1 MKKLV
6 IGIDI
11 GGINTVLGLVD
22 RTGEVYARSSFRTA
36 EYPFFDD
43 YPAYVEMLVRTLREL
58 CAAMPAGAVLSGIGI
73 GAPNANYHTGRIER
87 PVNLWKFR
95 SGEPNPEEGRRF
107 FSLCKEVGN
116 SFPGIPV
123 RITNDANAAA
133 LGEIAYGNA
142 GGMRD
147 FIMVTLGTGLGS
159 GFVAGGRM
167 IYGHDGMA
175 GELGHVVV
183 EPGGRQCGC
192 GRRGCLE
199 TYVSATGAKRT
210 AFELMARET
219 VPSVLRD
226 VPYDKFDARIITEA
240 AQKGDSL
247 ALEVFRCTAERL
259 GRALAN
265 AVALP
270 GGEFAAC
277 LPGQREGAAQR
288 HSGSKCRDPR
298 RFRSDLE
305 RMILAGI
312 VADSR
317 CKYRR
322 KPLCDR
328 KRPALQGRTLS
339 VVCVGRSLIYR
350 IGSSI
355 EPIRNPS
362 Q

>member
-1 MKKLV
+1 MRDLLFV
-6 IGIDI
+6 QRS
-11 GGINTVLGLVD
+11 TLFRRLFGLCRNA
-22 RTGEVYARSSFRTA
+22 RTDA
-36 EYPFFDD
+36 
-43 YPAYVEMLVRTLREL
+43 
-58 CAAMPAGAVLSGIGI
+58 AGALCGDACRGCTVGYRDRCSECQLSYGPDRASGQSLEVSIRRAESG
-73 GAPNANYHTGRIER
+73 GRAA
-87 PVNLWKFR
+87 VFLALQ
-95 SGEPNPEEGRRF
+95 GGRQ
-107 FSLCKEVGN
+107 L
-116 SFPGIPV
+116 FPGIPV

-199 TYVSATGAKRT
+199 TYVSATGIKRT
-210 AFELMARET
+210 VFELMARET

-265 AVALP
+265 AVAITSPEAVFFFGGLAQAGELLLEPTRRYLEENLLP
-270 GGEFAAC
+270 VYRGNVKVLPSGIPAQNAAI
-277 LPGQREGAAQR
+277 LGA
-288 HSGSKCRDPR
+288 S
-298 RFRSDLE
+298 
-305 RMILAGI
+305 
-312 VADSR
+312 
-317 CKYRR
+317 
-322 KPLCDR
+322 
-328 KRPALQGRTLS
+328 AL
-339 VVCVGRSLIYR
+339 IWN
-350 IGSSI
+350 
-355 EPIRNPS
+355 E
-362 Q
+362 

>member
-1 MKKLV
+1 MRRV
-6 IGIDI
+6 R
-11 GGINTVLGLVD
+11 GLLRISLSYNILLLFSTDASIYV
-22 RTGEVYARSSFRTA
+22 SFSPS
-36 EYPFFDD
+36 Y
-43 YPAYVEMLVRTLREL
+43 
-58 CAAMPAGAVLSGIGI
+58 
-73 GAPNANYHTGRIER
+73 
-87 PVNLWKFR
+87 
-95 SGEPNPEEGRRF
+95 GEPNPEEGRRF

-265 AVALP
+265 AVAITSSEAVFFFGGLAQAGELLLEPTRRYLEENLLP
-270 GGEFAAC
+270 VYRGNVKVLPSGIPAQNAAI
-277 LPGQREGAAQR
+277 LGA
-288 HSGSKCRDPR
+288 S
-298 RFRSDLE
+298 
-305 RMILAGI
+305 
-312 VADSR
+312 
-317 CKYRR
+317 
-322 KPLCDR
+322 
-328 KRPALQGRTLS
+328 AL
-339 VVCVGRSLIYR
+339 IWN
-350 IGSSI
+350 
-355 EPIRNPS
+355 E
-362 Q
+362 

>member
-6 IGIDI
+6 IGVDI

-43 YPAYVEMLVRTLREL
+43 YPAYVEMLVRTLRKL

-123 RITNDANAAA
+123 RITNDANASA

-199 TYVSATGAKRT
+199 TYVSATGVKRT

-265 AVALP
+265 AVAITSPETVFFFGGLAQAGELLLEPTRRYLEENLLP
-270 GGEFAAC
+270 VYRGNVKVLPSGIPAQNAAI
-277 LPGQREGAAQR
+277 LGA
-288 HSGSKCRDPR
+288 S
-298 RFRSDLE
+298 
-305 RMILAGI
+305 
-312 VADSR
+312 
-317 CKYRR
+317 
-322 KPLCDR
+322 
-328 KRPALQGRTLS
+328 AL
-339 VVCVGRSLIYR
+339 IWN
-350 IGSSI
+350 
-355 EPIRNPS
+355 E
-362 Q
+362 

>member
-6 IGIDI
+6 IGVDI

-43 YPAYVEMLVRTLREL
+43 YSAYVEMLVRTLREL

-199 TYVSATGAKRT
+199 TYCSANSLEQASGMTIKEFFPLLREKKSPQLIQIWEDYLKHLAFAMKNLNLVIDAPIIISGYLAPYFT
-210 AFELMARET
+210 EEDTDYLLEQINSMTPFELEKEQLLVGT
-219 VPSVLRD
+219 H
-226 VPYDKFDARIITEA
+226 
-240 AQKGDSL
+240 
-247 ALEVFRCTAERL
+247 
-259 GRALAN
+259 
-265 AVALP
+265 
-270 GGEFAAC
+270 
-277 LPGQREGAAQR
+277 GQYTPAIGAALFYVKEFI
-288 HSGSKCRDPR
+288 HS
-298 RFRSDLE
+298 
-305 RMILAGI
+305 
-312 VADSR
+312 V
-317 CKYRR
+317 
-322 KPLCDR
+322 
-328 KRPALQGRTLS
+328 
-339 VVCVGRSLIYR
+339 
-350 IGSSI
+350 
-355 EPIRNPS
+355 
-362 Q
+362 

>member
-6 IGIDI
+6 IGVDI

-265 AVALP
+265 AVAITSSEAVFFFGGLAQAGELLLEPTRRYLEENLLP
-270 GGEFAAC
+270 VYRGNVKV
-277 LPGQREGAAQR
+277 LP
-288 HSGSKCRDPR
+288 SG
-298 RFRSDLE
+298 
-305 RMILAGI
+305 ILAQNAAILG
-312 VADSR
+312 AS
-317 CKYRR
+317 
-322 KPLCDR
+322 
-328 KRPALQGRTLS
+328 AL
-339 VVCVGRSLIYR
+339 IWN
-350 IGSSI
+350 
-355 EPIRNPS
+355 E
-362 Q
+362 

>member
-87 PVNLWKFR
+87 PVN
-95 SGEPNPEEGRRF
+95 
-107 FSLCKEVGN
+107 
-116 SFPGIPV
+116 
-123 RITNDANAAA
+123 

-265 AVALP
+265 AVAITSPEAVFFFGGLAQAGELLLEPTRRYLEENLLP
-270 GGEFAAC
+270 VYRGNVKVLPSGIPAQNAAI
-277 LPGQREGAAQR
+277 LGA
-288 HSGSKCRDPR
+288 S
-298 RFRSDLE
+298 
-305 RMILAGI
+305 
-312 VADSR
+312 
-317 CKYRR
+317 
-322 KPLCDR
+322 
-328 KRPALQGRTLS
+328 AL
-339 VVCVGRSLIYR
+339 IWN
-350 IGSSI
+350 
-355 EPIRNPS
+355 E
-362 Q
+362 